1 MRFLVPF
8 TLFITSFVFFAHSAT
23 LPHQGRVLISGS
35 AFEGT
40 GLFRFALVN
49 EQDELVWNHLGG
61 VGVPDNYVELQVE
74 DGFYRIRLGDPTV
87 SGMAALP
94 DDLLLLHPKLSLRI
108 WFNDGVNGTHQ
119 LGSDQPLPVA
129 ASAVVSDHTRNQGM
143 LNGMLSRISYLENE
157 NNQSLV
163 NRIESMARRMDDLNN
178 SLSDFEKSSFIP
190 DSNFT
195 FSQSIPTNDGGT
207 FKLDRGLELSSSIE
221 GENLRLILNDR
232 GQMLEATVSLSELGS
247 DAEVEVDYRA
257 MGENKGISLSINGE
271 ELAQFDAWQNLAG
284 KLTSH
289 LNEISVIDSELG
301 QKLSSDSEAFFSAF
315 QALHEQKGGPG
326 AASEVVEK
334 AQSMVLGINRLGS
347 LLDQMEAMEKLAGDA
362 RVSTSESTAWDSYKL
377 KILRDAVQDFA
388 SSLATQVNSL
398 VNPSDDP
405 ESYVFGFESILGPVR
420 QGANR
425 TMEET
430 YGLFGVEGNGKLK
443 LFDEEV
449 EMTLPYAE
457 NETFSIV
464 QSANILP
471 KELEQGWDLEEAG
484 FAWFRD
490 GDNFGLQIDQ
500 LSVQSNF
507 YAYARRMQHTTLD
520 FDPTYPGEDK
530 ILTPSNSNND
540 DGRFLLRGYESI
552 PFRIEPGSKLFLL
565 GDNFLFGANL
575 TRPDN
580 LAATFRLD
588 PDFTPARVQEIFAP
602 IVDRRVAENPELN
615 ESLEIDYDYPQPWER
630 LRANSLGEIVFYEG
644 KIWEAQID
652 SNVHHRPSKDSAYWK
667 EIPGGYSVPTQ
678 DWTLTDLG
686 VESRI
691 YFIAPDG
698 RLFDY
703 QLDALFHTQ
712 ALLLETKIY
721 EKNIADLSTDA
732 LAMVKEVTIP
742 FRQFTA
748 EGSGTR
754 GVVEWDSNTQ
764 SYKLWAMA
772 ADQSE
777 PVTGQYVKGNIVDS
791 TNDPA
796 ALLNGSVALHEGRYF
811 VVTDEN
817 SLDTSVWSSL
827 NETNL
832 QGGGASLLPNGLPKE
847 GLEKTLLQG
856 TGNSVSGFAGDIV
869 FQRTNDVTNFVEPVD
884 RYFLALNN
892 YTNVSDLGNSPSFVE
907 VNAFSAMQ
915 GSTWASN
922 KTYDSGQI
930 VYYKGSYYQARVDN
944 LKNNIT
950 GYNALGNY
958 QGQFT
963 VFPDDDFYTNEYGEL
978 VPNTFWSPVGPSLQY
993 VLSFTLRTGDY
1004 PKVSIAS
1011 AGSNGMDAEAEP
1023 VLDASGKLI
1032 GLRVNNRGSYA
1043 FATGSP
1049 VPVPPEFRKAFILYE
1064 AQSAEIPIIWGSDS
1078 QTGNPQVWGFD
1089 LRGLSPL
1096 NLEPENVSHNL
1107 TFRLLRSHKAELT
1120 SHEDSSLAHAVA
1132 LLDESAIVPEG
1143 FLGSAYFSEA
1153 KNQAAFDLGSL
1164 ELLYP
1169 HAPGRTPTAPV
1180 EDMAKITV
1188 LEQQLEEAL
1197 NRIDSLEAI
1206 IDGAIFSNT
1215 IMPDGTVSTD

>member
-1 MRFLVPF
+1 
-8 TLFITSFVFFAHSAT
+8 
-23 LPHQGRVLISGS
+23 
-35 AFEGT
+35 
-40 GLFRFALVN
+40 
-49 EQDELVWNHLGG
+49 
-61 VGVPDNYVELQVE
+61 
-74 DGFYRIRLGDPTV
+74 
-87 SGMAALP
+87 
-94 DDLLLLHPKLSLRI
+94 
-108 WFNDGVNGTHQ
+108 
-119 LGSDQPLPVA
+119 
-129 ASAVVSDHTRNQGM
+129 
-143 LNGMLSRISYLENE
+143 
-157 NNQSLV
+157 
-163 NRIESMARRMDDLNN
+163 
-178 SLSDFEKSSFIP
+178 
-190 DSNFT
+190 
-195 FSQSIPTNDGGT
+195 
-207 FKLDRGLELSSSIE
+207 
-221 GENLRLILNDR
+221 
-232 GQMLEATVSLSELGS
+232 
-247 DAEVEVDYRA
+247 
-257 MGENKGISLSINGE
+257 
-271 ELAQFDAWQNLAG
+271 
-284 KLTSH
+284 
-289 LNEISVIDSELG
+289 
-301 QKLSSDSEAFFSAF
+301 
-315 QALHEQKGGPG
+315 
-326 AASEVVEK
+326 
-334 AQSMVLGINRLGS
+334 
-347 LLDQMEAMEKLAGDA
+347 
-362 RVSTSESTAWDSYKL
+362 
-377 KILRDAVQDFA
+377 
-388 SSLATQVNSL
+388 
-398 VNPSDDP
+398 
-405 ESYVFGFESILGPVR
+405 
-420 QGANR
+420 
-425 TMEET
+425 MEET

-449 EMTLPYAE
+449 EMILPYAE
-457 NETFSIV
+457 NETFSIE

-471 KELEQGWDLEEAG
+471 KELEQGWDFEDAG
-484 FAWFRD
+484 IPWFRD

-500 LSVQSNF
+500 VGVQSLF
-507 YAYARRMQHTTLD
+507 YAYASRMRHTTID

-530 ILTPSNSNND
+530 ILTPSNPNND

-552 PFRIEPGSKLFLL
+552 PFRIEEGSQLFLL
-565 GDNFLFGANL
+565 GDNFLFDANL

-615 ESLEIDYDYPQPWER
+615 ESLEIDFKYPQPWER
-630 LRANSLGEIVFYEG
+630 LRTNSLGEIVFFED
-644 KIWEAQID
+644 KIWESQID
-652 SNVHHRPSKDSAYWK
+652 SNVNHRPSKDSAYWK
-667 EIPGGYSVPTQ
+667 ELPGGYSVPTQ

-686 VESRI
+686 LEFRI
-691 YFIAPDG
+691 YFMAPDG
-698 RLFDY
+698 RLFDN
-703 QLDALFHTQ
+703 QLDALFHTE
-712 ALLLETKIY
+712 AFLLKSKIY
-721 EKNIADLSTDA
+721 IADLSTDA
-732 LAMVKEVTIP
+732 LAMVNEVTIP

-754 GVVEWDSNTQ
+754 GVVAWDSNTQ
-764 SYKLWAMA
+764 SYKLWAMG

-777 PVTGQYVKGNIVDS
+777 PVTGHYVKGNIVDS
-791 TNDPA
+791 TNDPT
-796 ALLNGSVALHEGRYF
+796 ALLNGSVVLHEERYF
-811 VVTDEN
+811 VVTDEIN
-817 SLDTSVWSSL
+817 LDKSLWSSL

-832 QGGGASLLPNGLPKE
+832 QGGGVALLPNGLPKE

-869 FQRTNDVTNFVEPVD
+869 FQRNYDISNYGELVD

-922 KTYDSGQI
+922 KSYDSGQI
-930 VYYKGSYYQARVDN
+930 VYYKGSYYEARVDN
-944 LKNNIT
+944 LKNNM
-950 GYNALGNY
+950 NAVDALGNY

-963 VFPDDDFYTNEYGEL
+963 VFPDDDFYTNEIGEL
-978 VPNTFWSPVGPSLQY
+978 VKNTFWSPVGPSLQY

-1011 AGSNGMDAEAEP
+1011 AGSNGMDAEAKP

-1032 GLRVNNRGSYA
+1032 GLRVNNPGSYA

-1078 QTGNPQVWGFD
+1078 QTGNPQVLGFD

-1132 LLDESAIVPEG
+1132 LLDESAIVPKG

-1164 ELLYP
+1164 KVLYP

-1180 EDMAKITV
+1180 EDMSPMPARSISLDMLSLEVIDKLEENQKSDVFSAEATAKITA

-1197 NRIDSLEAI
+1197 KRIDSLEATQSLGGMDPRILAQLGYRQLPDANLSGVDLTNVVLEGADFSGANLKDANLNSTNFTNANLSRANLQGIELGKVEIQDANFSGADLRGADFSQVDFGKAEFRGAHLSDQMHPADFNQSI
-1206 IDGAIFSNT
+1206 IDGNLSGLDFSFADFTDSSLRFSSVILEDANFSRSRFFDFSNISAPANSYIGTGGNNYTINARNVDFTDANLSKSIFGYNGVSYDSFGNPSSWKQNINFEGSDFTNADLSEANLSGANLNDVNLNKVNLKGTILTDVSLNFSNGRNLDFTDSDLSGSFSYQNAQEFIGFPGYWGDGSYEFYFLRANGADFAGSDFSGLQLQGADFSEAKLMNVNFSGVDLSPLSLDYVPSEGALTQTVLQKASFRNADLTGVNFSNANLTGVDLKGTNIQDSIFDGAIFSNT
-1215 IMPDGTVSTD
+1215 IMPDGTVRTD